1 MFDSDLFEGLFD
13 GTIEVE
19 ALPVDDIVKPAFA
32 EVELNDREGGF
43 DWVEFRGVAH
53 VEDRSDI

>member
-1 MFDSDLFEGLFD
+1 MFDGHLFEGLFD
-13 GTIEVE
+13 GSFEVE
-19 ALPVDDIVKPAFA
+19 ALTVDDIIQSALV